1 MNTKIT
7 TGTTGTK
14 DSIVYVT
21 HSFKND
27 KRLNLNENEVA
38 YIKAEIE
45 DDKKLVTINHYDK
58 WIFISIIEK
67 EKQHYKTNE
76 KARKAGDKVGSLA
89 NHKKLGKLSVIINDK
104 VSSDVLLSYV
114 EGMAL
119 GNYQFLKY
127 RKDAKKEANSL
138 IEIVVDERIKQTAIE
153 QLSIVIDAT
162 CKARDLVNEPAN
174 ALNATGLA
182 SAFQKMAQESG
193 FKIEVLDKTKIKAL
207 KMGGLIAVNLGSIDP
222 PTFSIMEWKPA
233 KAVNKQPIVLI
244 GKGVVYDT
252 GGMSLKTTLNSMD
265 YMKCDMGGAAAVG
278 CAMYAIAK
286 AKLPVHVIALVP
298 STDNRLDGNA
308 YVPGDIITMH
318 SGMNVEVLNTD
329 AEGRMILAD
338 ALSYAQKYKPK
349 LVIDLATLTGA
360 AAAAIGHYGT
370 VCMGNADEKT
380 KNKLKESGNNVY
392 ERLVEFP
399 MWDEY
404 GELIKS
410 DIAEIKNVGGPY
422 AGAITAGKFLEKF
435 TDYPWIHLDI
445 AGPAFV
451 KANDSYRGKNGT
463 GVGVRLL
470 FDYIKSLK

>member
-370 VCMGNADEKT
+370 V
-380 KNKLKESGNNVY
+380 
-392 ERLVEFP
+392 
-399 MWDEY
+399 
-404 GELIKS
+404 
-410 DIAEIKNVGGPY
+410 
-422 AGAITAGKFLEKF
+422 
-435 TDYPWIHLDI
+435 
-445 AGPAFV
+445 
-451 KANDSYRGKNGT
+451 
-463 GVGVRLL
+463 
-470 FDYIKSLK
+470 